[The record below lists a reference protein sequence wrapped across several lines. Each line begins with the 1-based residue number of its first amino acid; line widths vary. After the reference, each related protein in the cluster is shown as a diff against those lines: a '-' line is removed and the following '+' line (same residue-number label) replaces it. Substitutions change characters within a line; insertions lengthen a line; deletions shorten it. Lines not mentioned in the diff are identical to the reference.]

1 MTFDEFIFA
10 RDAQTKN
17 NAVCGRFYENTKLM
31 PSNEWEN
38 EEDVEEIF
46 ALVKKHMND
55 YNTDVLVSCG
65 WYFNE
70 ESMIRML
77 EMWNES
83 FTNEIKIFVAPERM
97 VVVFFR
103 NKDVQTKYLANMD
116 DKFIRKSI
124 FNIKNLHS
132 SENGVEFIYTDHT
145 SFMKYDEDVDF
156 YKNNKLDRKELKDIL
171 EEQMKEQ
178 G

>member
-10 RDAQTKN
+10 RDAQSKN
-17 NAVCGRFYENTKLM
+17 DGVCATFYENSKLM

-38 EEDVEEIF
+38 EEDIDAIF
-46 ALVKKHMND
+46 ALVRQHMND
-55 YNTDVLVSCG
+55 WNTDVLISCS
-65 WYFNE
+65 WFFNQ
-70 ESMIRML
+70 ESMIKML

-83 FTNEIKIFVAPERM
+83 FTNEIKMFVAPERM

-103 NKDVQTKYLANMD
+103 NKDVQTKFLANMD
-116 DKFIRKSI
+116 NAFIRKSM

-145 SFMKYDEDVDF
+145 SFMKYDEGAD
-156 YKNNKLDRKELKDIL
+156 YYRNSKMGERELKDIL
-171 EEQMKEQ
+171 EEAMNKQN
-178 G
+178 